1 MNQGKL
7 EAVKQEMARV
17 NVDILGI
24 SKLNGL
30 EWVNLTQMTIIS
42 TTAGRN
48 PSEEMEWPSWS
59 TKEYEM
65 QYLDAISKMTE

>member
-7 EAVKQEMARV
+7 EVVKRDGKSECRHSRNQQTEM
-17 NVDILGI
+17 D
-24 SKLNGL
+24 
-30 EWVNLTQMTIIS
+30 WNLTRMTIIS

-59 TKEYEM
+59 TKESEM